1 MKDHFTSHNS
11 FKKIFRN
18 FNYNGIKK
26 TTINYNYFIK
36 LFLSF
41 IKDLFIHL
49 LFFFIY
55 LYYFLSLEICS
66 DGIEICSQKFEW
78 IIKKVKQEII
88 SCILMTIMIQLMI
101 FCIVPKK
108 HLVHIIIVF
117 IFFFNYSHGLNFDDH
132 GYFNFFYYC
141 VLISLFSTIL
151 MPFDYILKQKK
162 ANNIIKIII
171 IYLQIIIYSNYF
183 LSNSQKNCNDWGK
196 GLNAINWISSY
207 KIYFF

>member
-1 MKDHFTSHNS
+1 MKLLNIDKRILNLESENGINLKDHFTSHNS

-41 IKDLFIHL
+41 IKGLFIHL

-55 LYYFLSLEICS
+55 LYYFLSLEICT

-132 GYFNFFYYC
+132 GYYNVIC
-141 VLISLFSTIL
+141 SISLIMILILLISPLNCIVYL
-151 MPFDYILKQKK
+151 VKL
-162 ANNIIKIII
+162 NNKIIYI
-171 IYLQIIIYSNYF
+171 F
-183 LSNSQKNCNDWGK
+183 L
-196 GLNAINWISSY
+196 Y
-207 KIYFF
+207 